1 MANPCVVTGR
11 PWNLKCDRPSVSKCH
26 LPEISWPWWAM
37 IVIPTMKI
45 LSWPFQNYG
54 MLWALAASYQHEVLQ
69 EPLRGPQHRNN
80 ENCFR
85 TNLRV
90 VPPLVTCAP
99 MGPSLKLFIIRPS
112 EFSERSCLK
121 VVGIYMRNINL
132 NWSERLRANSPSMP
146 CRQHSFCTPLL
157 QQQPNH
163 AVANLYQ
170 TGVPIFAGKLSLLDA
185 WQTISPSIVVLV
197 IPNI

>member
-121 VVGIYMRNINL
+121 VVGIYEEYQFKLKWALARQFTIY
-132 NWSERLRANSPSMP
+132 AMP
-146 CRQHSFCTPLL
+146 TAFLLHTFAPTTTQPRRGQSLPNGCPHFC
-157 QQQPNH
+157 
-163 AVANLYQ
+163 
-170 TGVPIFAGKLSLLDA
+170 
-185 WQTISPSIVVLV
+185 WQTEPAWCLADH
-197 IPNI
+197 IPVYCCLGYP